1 MIRNAK
7 QNTVIEILKKIQPRA
22 DKKAATVD
30 NFEDSTALSDI
41 K

>member
-1 MIRNAK
+1 MQSK
-7 QNTVIEILKKIQPRA
+7 TLIEILKKIQPRA